1 MGWSISPN
9 TGLASIDNNG
19 KVTFLEHTE
28 PQTYRVTYSDSDCS
42 DWQNITV
49 RACPVTCKC
58 EDVDLNAVATSEGL
72 SIPAE
77 GYTSNTIIGTYDN
90 TTCLTSITASSDK
103 TWITITS
110 VSNGNVYATVEE
122 NTSTENT
129 RNATITVTGKD
140 GNDNDCSDDFRV
152 LQEKSAFTC
161 SCTVF
166 TVSPRSGCVPAAA
179 GTTNIGT
186 YDDGGC
192 VTNIGASNV
201 PGWVSNINFSYGTI
215 SAYIAANGDTAQ
227 RTGTLT
233 ITGTAD
239 SDTCT
244 KSLELCQDGTA
255 CNVGITWTISD
266 TTVGCD
272 KFYGIVPATFKK
284 QRYAIEN
291 GKCVLKE
298 DISLKKSIY
307 TDYCT
312 SDDNPY
318 PRNSGFTPIE
328 YTFNVYYQASDDH
341 YYTNAG
347 CSSVSREQLFNADG
361 TPVTVHVTQ
370 RAKDDV
376 CCTYMYGTDNNQCN
390 DPVMLSCNPCTINP
404 STGELVCE
412 ATSDAYCGPNLAIYN
427 KDWGVYGRS
436 YNNHSQNVTSVT
448 VDSMS
453 SSNWKDYLI
462 FYDGP
467 DMYSL
472 KKLDNSYGFLAKKNN
487 TSNEDIMVVVEH
499 WFTDTTGLPDTVTLD
514 GETYNFNK
522 TDHWY
527 STCLYRHCST
537 ECTGGNTMAITN
549 CVPSVAS
556 STLGII
562 GSYTK
567 SPDGCISEWS
577 VDTNRQ
583 VSGTSFI
590 DTSSILFTNGSI
602 YGKVNSTNETTSTR
616 TCQIP
621 TIINGREDYF
631 TVVQCA
637 GSTPPTPTQCQ
648 VSMAL
653 VNNAAAAGGH
663 MYIGEWHSTGSCT
676 VSSTLTYVS
685 GDGDFLSSTDVRS
698 NGGIYAT
705 LSANSSQSSRTS
717 RYRITYGTATAEA
730 DITQLAGSGPQ
741 PTTYTYTVTT
751 DAGGEGANLTFYAN
765 VGGSG
770 QAVHTGTISNG
781 SCVFSTDT
789 NYGDVTVII
798 GKEGCTFTSTSG
810 SNTIAPNGSVAFTSS
825 CGSPS
830 VPCDNTNITVSITN
844 TTFGSCGDKQQIGTY
859 SYNCTDFD
867 VSKMSA
873 NLSWVEYPSYA
884 FGQITFENGVVYLEG
899 TKNFRQ
905 DDNHVA
911 ATITYNGAII
921 GNVISIVQPYN
932 KYPSITPEVVNVNHS
947 SGGGFPIT
955 ITKDCQWG
963 NPEIALDGDPN
974 FVRWTV
980 SGKYINVSYEPD
992 SEGSQAKIVI
1002 NFYRT
1007 DGNRW
1012 QGTTQIN
1019 WV

>member
-129 RNATITVTGKD
+129 RDATITVTGKD
-140 GNDNDCSDDFRV
+140 GNDEDCSDDFRV

-166 TVSPRSGCVPAAA
+166 TVSPRSGCVPASA

-186 YDDGGC
+186 YDDGSC

-201 PGWVSNINFSYGTI
+201 PGWVSNVNFSYGTI
-215 SAYIAANGDTAQ
+215 SAYIAANSGPAQ

-272 KFYGIVPATFKK
+272 KFYGIVPTTFKK

-370 RAKDDV
+370 RAKDDI
-376 CCTYMYGTDNNQCN
+376 CCTYVYGTDNNQCN
-390 DPVMLSCNPCTINP
+390 EPFVLSCSPCTINP
-404 STGELVCE
+404 STGRLVCE
-412 ATSDAYCGPNLAIYN
+412 ATSDAYCGPNLAKYD

-467 DMYSL
+467 GMYSL
-472 KKLDNSYGFLAKKNN
+472 KRLDNSYGFLAKKNN
-487 TSNEDIMVVVEH
+487 TTNEDIIVVVEH

-556 STLGII
+556 SNLGII
-562 GSYTK
+562 GSYSK

-590 DTSSILFTNGSI
+590 DTSSIVFTNGSI

-637 GSTPPTPTQCQ
+637 GGTPTTYSYTVNSDVNGATVQFWKPDMTQLYDTKTIQNGTCTSNALSYNSVTAKIFKDGCTFP
-648 VSMAL
+648 VSETAM
-653 VNNAAAAGGH
+653 
-663 MYIGEWHSTGSCT
+663 T
-676 VSSTLTYVS
+676 
-685 GDGDFLSSTDVRS
+685 
-698 NGGIYAT
+698 NGGSAT
-705 LSANSSQSSRTS
+705 LN
-717 RYRITYGTATAEA
+717 GTCGT
-730 DITQLAGSGPQ
+730 P
-741 PTTYTYTVTT
+741 PTTYTYTVTA
-751 DAGGEGANLTFYAN
+751 DAGGEGAIVNYWATI
-765 VGGSG
+765 GGSTSI
-770 QAVHTGTISNG
+770 VHNGTISNG
-781 SCVFSTDT
+781 SCVFSTST
-789 NYGDVTVII
+789 NYGEISIVIM
-798 GKEGCTFTSTSG
+798 KEGCTFSSATG
-810 SNTIAPNGSVAFTSS
+810 GKVNPNGSVAFTSS
-825 CGSPS
+825 CSSPDPCTLSVNISDAFFPGTGGCQVIGTFTTGGSCAGQTPTATYNGYLADFVTAWTFNTTTGQIAACAEYNPS
-830 VPCDNTNITVSITN
+830 ETYSRGGGYTISVGTATQDIALYQAVYKCNCQADTTVTASISQ
-844 TTFGSCGDKQQIGTY
+844 TTFGPDGGRGNLGTFSTSCPKGCDWNLLSYDGGESWFTIEYQPIGRPELGGRIYINMQALPSGMNSRTG
-859 SYNCTDFD
+859 T
-867 VSKMSA
+867 
-873 NLSWVEYPSYA
+873 VE
-884 FGQITFENGVVYLEG
+884 L
-899 TKNFRQ
+899 
-905 DDNHVA
+905 
-911 ATITYNGAII
+911 TYNNEWI
-921 GNVISIVQPYN
+921 GG
-932 KYPSITPEVVNVNHS
+932 T
-947 SGGGFPIT
+947 IT
-955 ITKDCQWG
+955 ITQT
-963 NPEIALDGDPN
+963 
-974 FVRWTV
+974 R
-980 SGKYINVSYEPD
+980 S
-992 SEGSQAKIVI
+992 
-1002 NFYRT
+1002 
-1007 DGNRW
+1007 
-1012 QGTTQIN
+1012 
-1019 WV
+1019 